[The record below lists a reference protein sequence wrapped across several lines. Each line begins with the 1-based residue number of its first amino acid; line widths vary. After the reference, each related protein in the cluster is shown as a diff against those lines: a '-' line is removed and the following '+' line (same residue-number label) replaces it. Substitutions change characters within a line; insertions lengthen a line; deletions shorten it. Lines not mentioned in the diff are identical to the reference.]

1 MSFAQTLA
9 CTVLGSDAVPVVAE
23 ASISTGLPCIQVIG
37 LRATTASEAR
47 ERVRC
52 GLASL
57 GIGVGDLRR
66 CVVSIA
72 PADLP
77 KSGAALDLPIALAIL
92 AALGRIDPARVVNV
106 ASHGELGLDGTLRAA
121 DGVVAAAFAAL
132 RAGADEF
139 IVSGG
144 NARRAALAPMRVV
157 AAPDLRSAV
166 AHVTG
171 RHRLELAVAEPLLH
185 DTTYDIDLADVRAQ
199 HAGVEAIV
207 TAAAGGHN
215 VLLFGAPGCGKTMLA
230 QRVPT
235 ILPPLDAHTALEVA
249 TIHDAAGLRE
259 RELDARPPFRAP
271 HHTISQQA
279 LVGGGGTHPIVGEVT
294 LAHRGVLFLDEL
306 PEYRPSAL
314 DALRQPL
321 EDHEVR
327 IRRAGW
333 VARYPC
339 RTQLVAAM
347 NLCRCGRWG
356 AVGGATCTCPAP
368 SRTTYLQRVSG
379 AIIDRFDI
387 RTRMSLSGSIA
398 ESPPITDS
406 RTAAGSVA
414 VARARQHERWG
425 GRLNGEVSVVDDPRF
440 ELLPAARLRVERFS
454 SRIEGGRTQR
464 ALVRVARTIAD
475 LDDRDSVSEDDVV
488 QAFDQCRSAPGGA
501 GRES

>member
-1 MSFAQTLA
+1 MNFAQTLA
-9 CTVLGSDAVPVVAE
+9 CTVLGSDAVPVVVE
-23 ASISTGLPCIQVIG
+23 ASISTGLPCVQIIG
-37 LRATTASEAR
+37 LRATQATEAR

-92 AALGRIDPARVVNV
+92 AALGRVDPARIAGI
-106 ASHGELGLDGTLRAA
+106 ASHGELGLDGSLRAA

-132 RAGADEF
+132 RSGAREF
-139 IVSGG
+139 VVSSG
-144 NARRAALAPMRVV
+144 NARRAALAPTCVL
-157 AAPDLRSAV
+157 AAPDLRSVV
-166 AHVTG
+166 AHLTGSTRLPRADAASLQDVTSFD
-171 RHRLELAVAEPLLH
+171 V
-185 DTTYDIDLADVRAQ
+185 DLAEVRAQ
-199 HAGVEAIV
+199 RAGVDAIV

-230 QRVPT
+230 QRMPT

-259 RELDARPPFRAP
+259 RELDAHPPFRAP

-279 LVGGGGTHPIVGEVT
+279 LVGGGGARPIVGEVT

-347 NLCRCGRWG
+347 NLCRCGQWG
-356 AVGGATCTCPAP
+356 ALTGDSCTCPTT
-368 SRTTYLQRVSG
+368 SRATYLQRVSG

-387 RTRMSLSGSIA
+387 RTRMTLSGSIA
-398 ESPPITDS
+398 DS
-406 RTAAGSVA
+406 APTIDSATATRRVDT
-414 VARARQHERWG
+414 ARSMQLERWG
-425 GRLNGEVSVVDDPRF
+425 GRLNGEVAIVDDARLELDPRAR
-440 ELLPAARLRVERFS
+440 ERAARIAQRTD
-454 SRIEGGRTQR
+454 GGRTQR
-464 ALVRVARTIAD
+464 AMVRVARTIAD
-475 LDDRDSVSEDDVV
+475 LDERARVSEDDVV
-488 QAFDQCRSAPGGA
+488 AAYDMCRSTPGGA
-501 GRES
+501 GRD

>member
-1 MSFAQTLA
+1 MTFAQTLA
-9 CTVLGSDAVPVVAE
+9 CTVLGSDAVPVVVE
-23 ASISTGLPCIQVIG
+23 ASISTGLPCIQIIG
-37 LRATTASEAR
+37 LRATQASEAR

-77 KSGAALDLPIALAIL
+77 KSGAALDLPISLAIL
-92 AALGRIDPARVVNV
+92 AALGRIDPTRVARI
-106 ASHGELGLDGTLRAA
+106 ASHGELGLDGSLRAA

-132 RAGADEF
+132 RSGAEEF
-139 IVSGG
+139 VVSSG
-144 NARRAALAPMRVV
+144 NARRAALAPTCVL
-157 AAPDLRSAV
+157 AAPDLRSVV
-166 AHVTG
+166 AHMCG
-171 RHRLELAVAEPLLH
+171 RAPLQRADAASLR
-185 DTTYDIDLADVRAQ
+185 DVSSFDVDLAEVRAQ
-199 HAGVEAIV
+199 QAGVDAIV

-215 VLLFGAPGCGKTMLA
+215 VLLFGSPGCGKTMLA
-230 QRVPT
+230 QRMPT

-259 RELDARPPFRAP
+259 RELDAHPPFRAP

-279 LVGGGGTHPIVGEVT
+279 LVGGGGARPIVGEVT

-347 NLCRCGRWG
+347 NLCRCGQWG
-356 AVGGATCTCPAP
+356 AARGACSCPAT
-368 SRTTYLQRVSG
+368 SRATYLQRVSG

-387 RTRMSLSGSIA
+387 RTRMALSGSISDGA
-398 ESPPITDS
+398 PTTDS
-406 RTAAGSVA
+406 ATATRRVEA
-414 VARARQHERWG
+414 ARHVQLERWG
-425 GRLNGEVSVVDDPRF
+425 GRLNGEVAIIDDARF
-440 ELLPAARLRVERFS
+440 ELEPRARDRAERFAQKS
-454 SRIEGGRTQR
+454 DGGRTQR
-464 ALVRVARTIAD
+464 AMVRVARTIAD
-475 LDDRDSVSEDDVV
+475 LDERSQVCEDDVIA
-488 QAFDQCRSAPGGA
+488 AFDMCRSTPGGA
-501 GRES
+501 ARD

>member
-9 CTVLGSDAVPVVAE
+9 CTVLGSDAVPVVVE
-23 ASISTGLPCIQVIG
+23 ASISRGLPCIQVIG
-37 LRATTASEAR
+37 LRSSEAGETR

-52 GLASL
+52 GLATI
-57 GIGVGDLRR
+57 GIGVGELRR

-92 AALGRIDPARVVNV
+92 AALGRLDPTRIARL
-106 ASHGELGLDGTLRAA
+106 ASHGELGLDGSLRAA

-132 RAGADEF
+132 RAGAEEF
-139 IVSGG
+139 IVSAG
-144 NARRAALAPMRVV
+144 NARRAALAPTTVV
-157 AAPDLRSAV
+157 AAPDLRSVV
-166 AHVTG
+166 AHVMG
-171 RHRLELAVAEPLLH
+171 LEPLDRADAASLQPTASF
-185 DTTYDIDLADVRAQ
+185 DVDLADVRAQ
-199 HAGVEAIV
+199 EAGVEAV
-207 TAAAGGHN
+207 VAAAAGGHN
-215 VLLFGAPGCGKTMLA
+215 LLLFGAPGCGKTMLA

-279 LVGGGGTHPIVGEVT
+279 LVGGGGARPIVGEVT

-321 EDHEVR
+321 EDREVR

-347 NLCRCGRWG
+347 NLCRCGQWG
-356 AVGGATCTCPAP
+356 ATSGAPCSCPAA
-368 SRTTYLQRVSG
+368 SRASYLQRVSG
-379 AIIDRFDI
+379 AIIDRFDV
-387 RTRMSLSGSIA
+387 RVRMSLTGTI
-398 ESPPITDS
+398 
-406 RTAAGSVA
+406 AGSAPTSDSADAGARVA
-414 VARARQHERWG
+414 QARAAQLERWS
-425 GRLNGEVSVVDDPRF
+425 GRLNAEVAAVDDPRF
-440 ELLPAARLRVERFS
+440 ELTPAARSRAERLA
-454 SRIEGGRTQR
+454 RRAEGGRSQR
-464 ALVRVARTIAD
+464 AMVRVARTLAD
-475 LDDRDSVSEDDVV
+475 LDARERVEEDDLVT
-488 QAFDQCRSAPGGA
+488 AFDMCRSTPGGA
-501 GRES
+501 VRD

>member
-9 CTVLGSDAVPVVAE
+9 CTVLGSDAVPVVVE

-37 LRATTASEAR
+37 LRATEANEAR

-92 AALGRIDPARVVNV
+92 AALGRLDPARVARI
-106 ASHGELGLDGTLRAA
+106 ASHGELGLDGSLRAA

-132 RAGADEF
+132 RSGAEEF
-139 IVSGG
+139 LVSSG
-144 NARRAALAPMRVV
+144 NARRAALAPTCVL
-157 AAPDLRSAV
+157 AAPDLHSVVLHLAGIERLPRADAASLRDV
-166 AHVTG
+166 ASFDV
-171 RHRLELAVAEPLLH
+171 
-185 DTTYDIDLADVRAQ
+185 DLADVRAQ
-199 HAGVEAIV
+199 QAGVDAIV

-215 VLLFGAPGCGKTMLA
+215 LLLFGAPGCGKTMLA

-271 HHTISQQA
+271 HHTVSQAA
-279 LVGGGGTHPIVGEVT
+279 LVGGGGARPIVGEVT

-347 NLCRCGRWG
+347 NLCRCGQWG
-356 AVGGATCTCPAP
+356 ALSGAPCSCPAG
-368 SRTTYLQRVSG
+368 SRASYLQRVSG

-387 RTRMSLSGSIA
+387 RTRMSLTGSIA
-398 ESPPITDS
+398 DGAPACDS
-406 RTAAGSVA
+406 AAA
-414 VARARQHERWG
+414 ARRVDIARRLQLERWD
-425 GRLNGEVSVVDDPRF
+425 GRLNGEVAIVDHR
-440 ELLPAARLRVERFS
+440 RFS
-454 SRIEGGRTQR
+454 LDAPARARAERLARRTDGARTQR
-464 ALVRVARTIAD
+464 SMVRIARTLAD
-475 LDDRDSVSEDDVV
+475 LDERASVTEDDVV
-488 QAFDQCRSAPGGA
+488 AAFDMCRSTPGGA
-501 GRES
+501 TRD

>member
-1 MSFAQTLA
+1 MTFAQTLA
-9 CTVLGSDAVPVVAE
+9 CTVLGSDAVPVVVE
-23 ASISTGLPCIQVIG
+23 ASISTGLPCVQIIG
-37 LRATTASEAR
+37 LRATQATEAR

-92 AALGRIDPARVVNV
+92 AALGRLDPSRVAGI
-106 ASHGELGLDGTLRAA
+106 ASHGELGLDGSLRAA

-132 RAGADEF
+132 RSGAQEF
-139 IVSGG
+139 LVSSG
-144 NARRAALAPMRVV
+144 NARRAALAPTCVL
-157 AAPDLRSAV
+157 AAPDLRSVV
-166 AHVTG
+166 AHLTG
-171 RHRLELAVAEPLLH
+171 SARLVRADAASLQDVSSF
-185 DTTYDIDLADVRAQ
+185 DVDLAEVRAQ
-199 HAGVEAIV
+199 QAGVDAIV

-230 QRVPT
+230 QRMPT

-279 LVGGGGTHPIVGEVT
+279 LVGGGGARPIVGEVT

-321 EDHEVR
+321 EEHEVR

-347 NLCRCGRWG
+347 NLCRCGQWG
-356 AVGGATCTCPAP
+356 ATNGGSCTCPTTFRA
-368 SRTTYLQRVSG
+368 TYLQRVSG

-387 RTRMSLSGSIA
+387 RTRMTLSGSIA
-398 ESPPITDS
+398 DS
-406 RTAAGSVA
+406 APSVDSATAARRVDA
-414 VARARQHERWG
+414 ARRAQLERWG
-425 GRLNGEVSVVDDPRF
+425 GRLNGEVAIVDDARF
-440 ELLPAARLRVERFS
+440 ELDPRARARAEQFAQRTD
-454 SRIEGGRTQR
+454 GGRTQR
-464 ALVRVARTIAD
+464 AMVRVARTIAD
-475 LDDRDSVSEDDVV
+475 LDERSGVCEDDVI
-488 QAFDQCRSAPGGA
+488 AAYDMCRSTPGGA
-501 GRES
+501 GRD

>member
-1 MSFAQTLA
+1 MSYAQTLA
-9 CTVLGSDAVPVVAE
+9 CTVLGSDAVPVVVE

-37 LRATTASEAR
+37 LRATEANEAR

-92 AALGRIDPARVVNV
+92 AALGRIPSARVACI
-106 ASHGELGLDGTLRAA
+106 ASHGELGLDGSLRAA

-132 RAGADEF
+132 RSGAEQF
-139 IVSGG
+139 VVASGS
-144 NARRAALAPMRVV
+144 ARRAALAPTRVF
-157 AAPDLRSAV
+157 AAPDLASVVGHLQGSRPLVRAEAV
-166 AHVTG
+166 A
-171 RHRLELAVAEPLLH
+171 LQH
-185 DTTYDIDLADVRAQ
+185 DAAFDVDLADVRAQ
-199 HAGVEAIV
+199 AAGVDAIV

-230 QRVPT
+230 QRMPT
-235 ILPPLDAHTALEVA
+235 ILPPLDPHTALEVA

-279 LVGGGGTHPIVGEVT
+279 LVGGGGTRPIVGEVT

-306 PEYRPSAL
+306 PEFRPSAI

-333 VARYPC
+333 IARYPC

-347 NLCRCGRWG
+347 NLCRCGQFG
-356 AVGGATCTCPAP
+356 AATGGQCTCPAG
-368 SRTTYLQRVSG
+368 SRAAYLQRVSG
-379 AIIDRFDI
+379 AIVDRFDI
-387 RTRMSLSGSIA
+387 RLRMSLTGSIA
-398 ESPPITDS
+398 GTAPTIDS
-406 RTAAGSVA
+406 SAASRRILE
-414 VARARQHERWG
+414 AREIQHERWG
-425 GRLNGEVSVVDDPRF
+425 GARLNGEVLMVEDRRLALD
-440 ELLPAARLRVERFS
+440 ARARARVERLAR
-454 SRIEGGRTQR
+454 RIDGGRAQR
-464 ALVRVARTIAD
+464 SMVRIARTLAD
-475 LDDRDSVSEDDVV
+475 LDARDQVIEDDVV
-488 QAFDQCRSAPGGA
+488 AAFDMCRSSPGGTV
-501 GRES
+501 RD